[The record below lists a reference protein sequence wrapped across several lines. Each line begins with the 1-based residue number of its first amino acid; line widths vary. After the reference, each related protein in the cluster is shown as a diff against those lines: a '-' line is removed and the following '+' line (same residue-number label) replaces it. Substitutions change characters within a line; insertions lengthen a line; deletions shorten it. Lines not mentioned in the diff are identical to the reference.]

1 MKGEPRYRTAAGLR
15 MALEERLNRQAREKG
30 LDVLRLRRHVAFDRF
45 LARVFSGPGS
55 RFALKGGYAF
65 ELWLDRARATKDID
79 LSFKVGKGGGNENKH
94 PIEADALLELLQ
106 DLVSADSPDFFEF
119 AIGKAILDLENAPY
133 GGWRF
138 PVEVRLAGYV
148 FIRFAIDVAAGD
160 MWLEPHHL
168 APTPDWLGFAGIAA
182 PKVPVISR
190 EQQFAEKLHAYSRPR
205 QTANSRVKDL
215 VDLLVLMRMPGI
227 DPRKIKTTAEK
238 TFARRGTHPFPP
250 AFSHPPAGW
259 APSFQKLA
267 RECGIDIALD
277 QAVEEFRVFCSKHGL
292 IE

>member
-1 MKGEPRYRTAAGLR
+1 LKSESRYQTAAGLR
-15 MALEERLNRQAREKG
+15 MALEERLNRQSREQG
-30 LDVLRLRRHVAFDRF
+30 FDVLRLRRHVAFDRF
-45 LARVFSGPGS
+45 LARIFSGPGS

-65 ELWLDRARATKDID
+65 ELWLDRARTTKDID
-79 LSFKVGKGGGNENKH
+79 LSFKVGEGGRKENKKT
-94 PIEADALLELLQ
+94 IEADALLELLQ
-106 DLVSADSPDFFEF
+106 GLVSANSRDFFEF
-119 AIGKAILDLENAPY
+119 VIGKAVLDLENAPY

-160 MWLEPHHL
+160 MWLEPHEL

-190 EQQFAEKLHAYSRPR
+190 EQQFAEKLHAYTRPR
-205 QTANSRVKDL
+205 QTPNSRVKDL

-227 DPRKIKTTAEK
+227 DPRKIKTTTEK

-250 AFSHPPAGW
+250 AYSLPPASW
-259 APSFQKLA
+259 APPFRKLA
-267 RECGIDIALD
+267 REYGIDIVLD
-277 QAVEEFRVFCSKHGL
+277 QAVDEIRAFCIKNGL
-292 IE
+292 IA